1 MARKIRRS
9 LEAHRKKMF
18 ILWIVAL
25 FFLMLVV
32 VLDVVIVYNQV
43 HPVNRAFSE
52 EIDYS
57 KIHFEGLALGDEISQ
72 EQMASPVIDADY
84 DYTWHH
90 VSIGVDQN
98 KIINRLG
105 FFTSAPDTNI
115 HNTVVDY
122 RGYPITAASDF
133 VNFFGFTK
141 ITNFDH
147 YKYFSYQDDNYLV
160 NITLYDGEIYNVEL
174 SRK

>member
-1 MARKIRRS
+1 MARKIHRS

-18 ILWIVAL
+18 ILWIIAL

-72 EQMASPVIDADY
+72 EQMTSPVIDADY

-105 FFTSAPDTNI
+105 FFTSAPDTDI
-115 HNTVVDY
+115 HNTVVDN

-141 ITNFDH
+141 SLNRCSNI
-147 YKYFSYQDDNYLV
+147 YSNY
-160 NITLYDGEIYNVEL
+160 Y
-174 SRK
+174 SFF